1 MTTSQ
6 EQMPE
11 NPLEDVAEN
20 IVTLVGRAPE
30 DEALDRLSGLLM
42 DHRAAQ
48 NPPLFYQCFE
58 RFVAAEKMLYAVS
71 CWRQFT
77 VFLKDN
83 AETLKDEA
91 EQYAVAVNVLG
102 SFIAAFDKS
111 LDDFSAFHIFSDD
124 VRRALDHFDT
134 VTMKSPSNMMPSD
147 IPPAAATLDTLS
159 LGDRCLMDGDDMLA
173 AAFFRRAAE
182 EEGNAE
188 GWFRLIQLMS
198 EADLGRESTHEKA
211 KEANTAAVDA
221 GYWYARPYYILR
233 LLSAT
238 EEDAEDAPL
247 AEDVKKELQ
256 AETVAFVD
264 AFKSFVKPS
273 QSGFSKYTTPPVF
286 QKATHIY
293 DQDKAEDVIKRLRAV
308 TESNAVKVAIG
319 TFAQVAIFMLGQGLV
334 QKDAHLQGLDAA
346 LDTALNALADESADI
361 ADMLAREVPEGTL
374 FWEDQQHFGQVA
386 LSINGDIGEQLGELA
401 QMLAQQA

>member
-1 MTTSQ
+1 MTPSQ
-6 EQMPE
+6 DQMPE
-11 NPLEDVAEN
+11 QNLEDVAHN
-20 IVTLVGRAPE
+20 IVTLVGSAPE

-48 NPPLFYQCFE
+48 SPALFYQCFE
-58 RFVAAEKMLYAVS
+58 NFVSEKKMLHAVT
-71 CWRQFT
+71 CWRHFT

-83 AETLKDEA
+83 ADTLKDEA
-91 EQYAVAVNVLG
+91 EQYAVAINVLG
-102 SFIAAFDKS
+102 SFIAAFDKG
-111 LDDFSAFHIFSDD
+111 LETFAAFHIFSDD

-134 VTMKSPSNMMPSD
+134 VTMKSPANMMPSD

-198 EADLGRESTHEKA
+198 EADLGREGTPEKA
-211 KEANTAAVDA
+211 KEAKEAAVET
-221 GYWYARPYYILR
+221 GFWYARPYYILR

-238 EEDAEDAPL
+238 EDEAEGVPL
-247 AEDVKKELQ
+247 GDDIQKELQ
-256 AETVAFVD
+256 AETTAFVAD
-264 AFKSFVKPS
+264 FKSFVKPA

-293 DQDKAEDVIKRLRAV
+293 DQDKAQDVIKRLRAV
-308 TESNAVKVAIG
+308 TESNAMKVALG
-319 TFAQVAIFMLGQGLV
+319 TFAQVTIFMLNQSLI
-334 QKDAHLQGLDAA
+334 QKEAHLPGLDAA
-346 LDTALNALADESADI
+346 LETALNALADESADI
-361 ADMLAREVPEGTL
+361 ADMLAREVPEGAV

-386 LSINGDIGEQLGELA
+386 LSINGNIGEQLGELA
-401 QMLAQQA
+401 QMLSENH

>member
-1 MTTSQ
+1 MTASYDHTP
-6 EQMPE
+6 EQTVT
-11 NPLEDVAEN
+11 DVADN
-20 IVTLVGRAPE
+20 IVTLVSNAPE

-48 NPPLFYQCFE
+48 TPPLFYQCFE
-58 RFVAAEKMLYAVS
+58 RFVAADKMLHAVT
-71 CWRQFT
+71 CWRHFT

-102 SFIAAFDKS
+102 SFIAAFDRG
-111 LDDFSAFHIFSDD
+111 LDDFAAFHIFSDD

-188 GWFRLIQLMS
+188 GWFRLVQLMS
-198 EADLGRESTHEKA
+198 EADLGRESTPEKA
-211 KEANTAAVDA
+211 KEAKDAAIET
-221 GYWYARPYYILR
+221 GFWYARPYYILR
-233 LLSAT
+233 LLSST
-238 EEDAEDAPL
+238 EGEADDAPL
-247 AEDVKKELQ
+247 DEAVQKELQ
-256 AETVAFVD
+256 SETLAFMED
-264 AFKSFVKPS
+264 FKAFVKPA

-293 DQDKAEDVIKRLRAV
+293 DQDKADDVIKRLRAV
-308 TESNAVKVAIG
+308 TESNAMKVAIG
-319 TFAQVAIFMLGQGLV
+319 TFAQVVIFMLAQGLI
-334 QKDAHLQGLDAA
+334 QKESHLPDVDAA
-346 LDTALNALADESADI
+346 LETALNALADESADI
-361 ADMLAREVPEGTL
+361 ADMLARDVPEGAL

-401 QMLAQQA
+401 QMLSDQA